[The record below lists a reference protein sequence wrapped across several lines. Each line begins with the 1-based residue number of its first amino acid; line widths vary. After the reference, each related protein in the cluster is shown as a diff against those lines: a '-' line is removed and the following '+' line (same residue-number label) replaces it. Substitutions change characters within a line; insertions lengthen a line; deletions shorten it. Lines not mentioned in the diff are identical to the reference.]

1 MRRPHERRPM
11 SDDAPLTFFAVL
23 RVGGPGAPRE
33 IDGELGYVAGIA
45 ERAGVV
51 SVYAWIYARR
61 AFWPVPPENVHLLG
75 HCDEI
80 AAATYRRL
88 SAGRPYGAMGS
99 EEGLFR

>member
-1 MRRPHERRPM
+1 M

-23 RVGGPGAPRE
+23 RVGGPGAPPE

-61 AFWPVPPENVHLLG
+61 EFWPVAPENLRLLG

-80 AAATYRRL
+80 AAAAYRRL
-88 SAGRPYGAMGS
+88 SPGGAEWAMESG
-99 EEGLFR
+99 EGLLR